1 MKKEQIFGK
10 YFGKPLDI
18 QGFNLPERQGV
29 KFYHKE
35 KIKMMKIVQSRLTH
49 IYFDVK
55 IIKRRIKYEF

>member
-35 KIKMMKIVQSRLTH
+35 KIKMMKIV
-49 IYFDVK
+49 
-55 IIKRRIKYEF
+55 